1 MLIQR
6 SQNELPKWYVA
17 YTFPRSEKKAQ
28 SKLDA
33 MGITSYLPMHQTLR
47 TWSDR
52 MKKLLVPLFP
62 NYLFV
67 NVSDKKRHETFA
79 VKEIVK
85 YISFEGKPA
94 TVDDSIID
102 SLKNILKEK
111 VEVTVE
117 DWVKAGD
124 NVIITSGP
132 FMGTEGIVVHKNGKT
147 RLIIQISALQR
158 SVSINI
164 SASDVVLMNDLNL
177 V

>member
-6 SQNELPKWYVA
+6 SQNELRKWYVA
-17 YTFPRSEKKAQ
+17 YTLPRSEKKAQ
-28 SKLDA
+28 SKLDV

-67 NVSDKKRHETFA
+67 NISDKKRHETFS
-79 VKEIVK
+79 VREIVK
-85 YISFEGKPA
+85 YVSFEGRPA
-94 TVDDSIID
+94 IVNDSIID

-124 NVIITSGP
+124 NVIITGGP
-132 FMGTEGIVVHKNGKT
+132 FMGTEGVVLNKNGKT
-147 RLIIQISALQR
+147 RLIIQIAALQR
-158 SVSINI
+158 SVSVNI
-164 SASDVVLMNDLNL
+164 SASDVVLVDDLNL